1 MTGKVKVKGDLL
13 LAQRLEE
20 AVEKM
25 GAREVSRNGARSIH
39 NVELTRLYSVACD
52 RFHQGK
58 SSHGEL
64 CHQGQALIA

>member
-25 GAREVSRNGARSIH
+25 GAREVGFKEKTCDRGCITDLFYTLARHCLYQGKQRNGKH
-39 NVELTRLYSVACD
+39 CY
-52 RFHQGK
+52 
-58 SSHGEL
+58 
-64 CHQGQALIA
+64 

>member
-25 GAREVSRNGARSIH
+25 GAREVGSKEN
-39 NVELTRLYSVACD
+39 TCD
-52 RFHQGK
+52 RG
-58 SSHGEL
+58 
-64 CHQGQALIA
+64 CILIFSVH